1 MNDAVGGGGVMGVA
15 SEETVLMGV
24 QAGDWMSG
32 LKGARFHNNGKYII
46 GTIFTYYIAGN
57 FGGS

>member
-46 GTIFTYYIAGN
+46 GIFT
-57 FGGS
+57 SCV